1 MSSRNP
7 ARKFYVISY
16 DIPEDRRRGKV
27 HKLLTGYGTWVQYSV
42 FECFLTDKELVQ
54 LKGKLGKLIQAS
66 DDKVRI
72 YSLCQPCLAKVEAI
86 GCELPQEIKVYV
98 V

>member
-1 MSSRNP
+1 MSGRSP
-7 ARKFYVISY
+7 DRKFYVISY
-16 DIPEDRRRGKV
+16 DVPEDRRRSKI

-54 LKGKLGKLIQAS
+54 LKGKLVNAAE
-66 DDKVRI
+66 DKVRI
-72 YSLCQPCLAKVEAI
+72 YSLCQPCLTKVEAI
-86 GCELPQEIKVYV
+86 GCNLPQETKVYV